1 LFASVKK
8 FTCLQQNLSG
18 WCNVQ
23 KFAAINGILFPGG
36 ATSLDDNPFYQTAEK
51 LFKMVIKAND
61 NGDYFPLYGAC
72 LGFQLLTVIVSQVL
86 LS

>member
-51 LFKMVIKAND
+51 LFKVK
-61 NGDYFPLYGAC
+61 
-72 LGFQLLTVIVSQVL
+72 
-86 LS
+86 